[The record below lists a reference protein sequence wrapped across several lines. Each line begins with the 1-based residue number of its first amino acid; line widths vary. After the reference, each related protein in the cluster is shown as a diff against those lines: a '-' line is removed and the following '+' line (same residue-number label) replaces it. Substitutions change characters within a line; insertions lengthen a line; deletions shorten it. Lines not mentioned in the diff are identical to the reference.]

1 MVKDGEDWRGNT
13 NDEFEKFAQYEQTVT
28 HNTSYP
34 LNCLNCFHNI
44 HNRLPNFRKI
54 LIYHKAW

>member
-13 NDEFEKFAQYEQTVT
+13 NDEVEKFAQYEQTVT
-28 HNTSYP
+28 HNTSY
-34 LNCLNCFHNI
+34 LFDCLNSLHNI
-44 HNRLPNFRKI
+44 QHRLPNFRKI